1 MLRVTD
7 LVQQF
12 LGLPLVEELERKQ
25 SVPYRWLITID
36 SVYSAIENPY
46 LKKPKRHAR
55 SP

>member
-12 LGLPLVEELERKQ
+12 SGLPLVEELEPKQ
-25 SVPYRWLITID
+25 SVPYWWLVTID

-46 LKKPKRHAR
+46 LKRHAR